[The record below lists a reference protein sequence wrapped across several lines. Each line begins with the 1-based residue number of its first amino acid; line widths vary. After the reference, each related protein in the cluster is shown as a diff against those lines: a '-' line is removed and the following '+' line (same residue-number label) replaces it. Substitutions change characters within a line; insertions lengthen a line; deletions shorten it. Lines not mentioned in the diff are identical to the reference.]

1 MVDVRHFE
9 TGGRD
14 HFQEWF
20 VALDNKA
27 ALEVSKAVYRLEL
40 GNFSNLKSLGG
51 GLWERKIDW
60 GPGYRIYLT
69 KEGDKLVI
77 LYGGG
82 DKSTQGKDIKS
93 ARAFHFQYLAE
104 KKESAKTVTS
114 KLESQ
119 DKDRRKNR
127 KPKER

>member
-51 GLWERKIDW
+51 GRGRSIGDQVTGSTSLKKATNWLFSMVAVINRPKA
-60 GPGYRIYLT
+60 RI
-69 KEGDKLVI
+69 
-77 LYGGG
+77 
-82 DKSTQGKDIKS
+82 
-93 ARAFHFQYLAE
+93 
-104 KKESAKTVTS
+104 
-114 KLESQ
+114 
-119 DKDRRKNR
+119 
-127 KPKER
+127 